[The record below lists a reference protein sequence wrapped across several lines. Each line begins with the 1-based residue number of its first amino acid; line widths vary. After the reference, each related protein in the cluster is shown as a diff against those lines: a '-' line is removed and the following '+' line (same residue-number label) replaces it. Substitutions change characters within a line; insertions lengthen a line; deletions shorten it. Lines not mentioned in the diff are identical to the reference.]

1 MAINIKEK
9 LQLVKGQSK
18 LESVKIEATLE
29 AVTEKI
35 KESFGEKAIVVSW
48 QFNCIK
54 WGYLQSGEIMFSDD
68 EEWNINLEKIKKVR
82 EDPNDYSYIL
92 DYCNHSE
99 IDTKYT
105 YPDFNDKRVNHFHID
120 VTFIFDLETFLVE
133 QYNSFVWGI
142 TNNKFG
148 LLDIQGDAE

>member
-1 MAINIKEK
+1 MNKNIDIETKRNWIVINIGHERYSFDTDIKIYNDMS
-9 LQLVKGQSK
+9 LQELGQ
-18 LESVKIEATLE
+18 
-29 AVTEKI
+29 
-35 KESFGEKAIVVSW
+35 
-48 QFNCIK
+48 
-54 WGYLQSGEIMFSDD
+54 
-68 EEWNINLEKIKKVR
+68 EEWNINLEKIEKVR
-82 EDPNDYSYIL
+82 EDSNDYSYIL

-105 YPDFNDKRVNHFHID
+105 YPDFNDKQVNHFHID
-120 VTFIFDLETFLVE
+120 VTFIFDLETFLAE